1 MFRAYDVQR
10 KCWLYNI
17 LINPYGYIYQKKKF
31 FLKKLNEKKISVY
44 RDTGCKDID
53 GSLIFEG
60 DIFKDS
66 EGKCGIVFYADE
78 IAAFLFFVYEE
89 NSAYAFGKDLYE
101 KGHIIGNV
109 LDNYDLVKKYLES
122 EDDKNSNKGD
132 ESDKEEKGEENIS

>member
-109 LDNYDLVKKYLES
+109 LDNYD
-122 EDDKNSNKGD
+122 
-132 ESDKEEKGEENIS
+132 

>member
-1 MFRAYDVQR
+1 MDIFIRR
-10 KCWLYNI
+10 
-17 LINPYGYIYQKKKF
+17 KKF

-109 LDNYDLVKKYLES
+109 LDNYDLVKKYLEP
-122 EDDKNSNKGD
+122 EENENSNKGE
-132 ESDKEEKGEENIS
+132 ESVKKENGEENIS

>member
-60 DIFKDS
+60 DIFKGS

-109 LDNYDLVKKYLES
+109 LDNYDLVKKYLEP
-122 EDDKNSNKGD
+122 EENENSNKGE
-132 ESDKEEKGEENIS
+132 ESVKKENGEENIS